1 MRMKIP
7 NKLIC
12 LIEEKISQR
21 PFIVAIDGRCASGK
35 TTLAAELKRLY
46 DFNIV
51 HMDDFYLPFNKRTAE
66 IASLPGGHMDYTRLL
81 NEILIPFSSVG
92 NATYI
97 PYDCHNDKF
106 LKPIFLD
113 SSKGLL
119 IEGSY
124 SLYPNLRNYYSIKAF
139 LDISK
144 ELQLKRLAARNINML
159 QNFIDIWIPKEEYY
173 FEKCDVENACDI
185 VISSNELS

>member
-12 LIEEKISQR
+12 LIEENISQR

-46 DFNIV
+46 DFNVV

-106 LKPIFLD
+106 LKSVPLD
-113 SSKGLL
+113 CNKGLI

-124 SLYPNLRNYYSIKAF
+124 SLYPKLRNYYSIKAF

-159 QNFIDIWIPKEEYY
+159 QNFIDTWIPKEEYY
-173 FEKCDVENACDI
+173 FEKCDVKNACDI

>member
-12 LIEEKISQR
+12 LIEENISQR

-35 TTLAAELKRLY
+35 TTLAAKLKKLY

-106 LKPIFLD
+106 LKSVPLD
-113 SSKGLL
+113 CNKGLI

-124 SLYPNLRNYYSIKAF
+124 SLYPKLRNHYSIKAF

-144 ELQLKRLAARNINML
+144 KLQLKRLAARNINML

-173 FEKCDVENACDI
+173 FKKCDVKNACDI

>member
-1 MRMKIP
+1 MKIP

-35 TTLAAELKRLY
+35 TTLASELKKLY
-46 DFNIV
+46 DFNVV

-66 IASLPGGHMDYTRLL
+66 IVSLPGGHMDYTRLL

-106 LKPIFLD
+106 LEPIFLD

-124 SLYPNLRNYYSIKAF
+124 SLYPKLRNYYSIKAF

-144 ELQLKRLAARNINML
+144 ELQRKRLAARNINML

-173 FEKCDVENACDI
+173 FEKCDVKNACDI